1 MSTSE
6 ATATSAEKPKV
17 VYVMGGHR
25 IGSTVL
31 GVTLGNC
38 ADFFFAGEVHC
49 WFTRRGVP
57 AYGGEEAEALWR
69 EVRERVDDAEELF
82 GHETELYLD
91 RSSALYRLRKWPA
104 RRRLRPPY
112 QRITTD
118 LYRAIANVARASHIV
133 DTSHYPLRARELQK
147 LEGIDLFI
155 VFLVR
160 DPQEVIASFDPRG
173 DAPAESKPKVKAN
186 FHMWVTHLLSL
197 LVFLRQPR
205 GRRLFLRHEQFVSD
219 PENVIRQILDRLG
232 SAAVLPDFTSLRT
245 GHPLQGNRFLR
256 DSETIALSRSTRK
269 RARSSWFTALVQ
281 APWVPVFRCLRPK
294 VKPRS
299 APSTPSAHG
308 KAMASD
314 AT

>member
-1 MSTSE
+1 M
-6 ATATSAEKPKV
+6 SAEKPKV

-57 AYGGEEAEALWR
+57 AHGGEQAEDLWR
-69 EVRERVDDAEELF
+69 DVRESIDGAEELF

-91 RSSALYRLRKWPA
+91 RSSALYRLGKWPT

-112 QRITTD
+112 QRITQD
-118 LYRAIANVARASHIV
+118 LYRAIAKVSGANHVV

-155 VFLVR
+155 LFLVR

-173 DAPAESKPKVKAN
+173 DAPAESKSKVKAN
-186 FHMWVTHLLSL
+186 FHMWITHILSL
-197 LVFLRQPR
+197 LVFMRQPR
-205 GRRLFLRHEQFVSD
+205 ERRLFLRHEQFVSD
-219 PENVIRQILDRLG
+219 PENVIRQILDRLD
-232 SAAVLPDFTSLRT
+232 SPAELPDFTSLRT
-245 GHPLQGNRFLR
+245 GYPLQGNRFLR
-256 DSETIALSRSTRK
+256 SSDVIALSRATRK
-269 RARSSWFTALVQ
+269 RERSSRFTALVQ
-281 APWVPVFRCLRPK
+281 SPWVPVFRCLRPR
-294 VKPRS
+294 VKTRS
-299 APSTPSAHG
+299 AAGAPAAQG
-308 KAMASD
+308 QAVASD
-314 AT
+314 AS

>member
-1 MSTSE
+1 MSISE
-6 ATATSAEKPKV
+6 ATAASAEKPKV

-57 AYGGEEAEALWR
+57 AYGGEQAEAFWR
-69 EVRERVDDAEELF
+69 EVRDGVENAEELF

-91 RSSALYRLRKWPA
+91 RSSALYRLGKWPA

-112 QRITTD
+112 QRMTTD
-118 LYRAIANVARASHIV
+118 LYRAISKVARAGHVV

-155 VFLVR
+155 LFLVR

-186 FHMWVTHLLSL
+186 FHMWATHLLSL

-219 PENVIRQILDRLG
+219 PENVVRQVLDRLG
-232 SAAVLPDFTSLRT
+232 SPAELPDFTSLRT

-256 DSETIALSRSTRK
+256 DSEVIRLSRSTRK

-281 APWVPVFRCLRPK
+281 APWVPVFSWLRPK
-294 VKPRS
+294 VSSRGAS
-299 APSTPSAHG
+299 DVEAAQG
-308 KAMASD
+308 KAIASD